1 MTHKFDMLTIVLR
14 FMFLELGRDDGVPVH
29 RVSADLGIFLN
40 HQGACAG
47 KNCILDSGI
56 PKRKGRIL
64 DGTVLDGDRT
74 NRLDAGIVE
83 GYLFQK

>member
-56 PKRKGRIL
+56 PKCKG
-64 DGTVLDGDRT
+64 
-74 NRLDAGIVE
+74 
-83 GYLFQK
+83 